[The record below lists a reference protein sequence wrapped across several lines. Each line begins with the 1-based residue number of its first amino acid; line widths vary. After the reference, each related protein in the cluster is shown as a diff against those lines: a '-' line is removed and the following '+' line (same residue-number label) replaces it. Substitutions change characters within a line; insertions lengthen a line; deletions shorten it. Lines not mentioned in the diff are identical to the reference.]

1 MSEII
6 LADLSKPFPRE
17 AIHWRAQ
24 NLTQSGDKA
33 LALAYLDAR
42 DVMDRLDEVCGP
54 ANWQSRY
61 TETARGRV
69 LCEIGIRIDGEWVWK
84 SDGAGDTAV
93 EGEKGGI
100 SDALKRAA
108 VQWGI
113 GRYLYRLDAVWAPCE
128 SVEKGGKRYWKA
140 WKGSPWDSVRGAQ
153 RQPQQPASPAP
164 AKPAAPP
171 AKPAPI
177 NRTPS
182 GQPAPADMAIK
193 ALSGADSV
201 DQLNAI
207 WRDLPKSIQALPE
220 VVGAGA
226 NRKAE
231 LQSTAAA
238 LGGDFIPYEGK

>member
-1 MSEII
+1 MNLQD
-6 LADLSKPFPRE
+6 LAKEFPRE

-24 NLTQSGDKA
+24 NLTQQGDKA

-42 DVMDRLDEVCGP
+42 DVMDRLDQVCGP

-128 SVEKGGKRYWKA
+128 STERQGKKYWKR
-140 WKGSPWDSVRGAQ
+140 WIGSPWDSVRNSS
-153 RQPQQPASPAP
+153 R
-164 AKPAAPP
+164 PAAPP
-171 AKPAPI
+171 PAQQAKPAQLAKPDY
-177 NRTPS
+177 S
-182 GQPAPADMAIK
+182 K
-193 ALSGADSV
+193 AVEYLTEADS
-201 DQLNAI
+201 LNDLRAR
-207 WRDLPKSIQALPE
+207 WGNLPKPEQAAPE
-220 VVGAGA
+220 VIAA
-226 NRKAE
+226 KDARK
-231 LQSTAAA
+231 TA
-238 LGGDFIPYEGK
+238 LTLSDQIPY